1 MLIREA
7 TINFQCAN
15 VLETKRKLDA
25 LVKSYKG
32 YSTNEGQNTYDDRTY
47 YNQTFRVPASALDS
61 LIAKIE
67 RLALTIDDKN
77 ISSEDVTE
85 EFIDVSARLSTK
97 KELEARYREILKSAK
112 TVEEIIAVER
122 ELNNVRSEIE
132 SMEGRVNYL
141 QNRVQLSTLHVSYYL
156 PEAGTFTFG
165 SKFMNAFGIGWNNL
179 LSFII
184 GIFQA
189 WPFVIM
195 IVAGIWAT
203 RKYLWK
209 GRGK

>member
-1 MLIREA
+1 
-7 TINFQCAN
+7 
-15 VLETKRKLDA
+15 
-25 LVKSYKG
+25 
-32 YSTNEGQNTYDDRTY
+32 
-47 YNQTFRVPASALDS
+47 
-61 LIAKIE
+61 
-67 RLALTIDDKN
+67 
-77 ISSEDVTE
+77 
-85 EFIDVSARLSTK
+85 
-97 KELEARYREILKSAK
+97 
-112 TVEEIIAVER
+112 
-122 ELNNVRSEIE
+122 
-132 SMEGRVNYL
+132 MEGRVNYL

-209 GRGK
+209 RRGK